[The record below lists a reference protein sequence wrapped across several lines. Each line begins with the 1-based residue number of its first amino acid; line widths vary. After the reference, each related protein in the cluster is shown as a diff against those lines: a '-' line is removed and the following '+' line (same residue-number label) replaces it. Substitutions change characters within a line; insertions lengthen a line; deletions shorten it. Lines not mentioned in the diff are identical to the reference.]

1 MNFRKKDVNNK
12 MKDEITI
19 LLCPP
24 GSKPKLMKITNERK
38 VMEEL
43 LGGRLGIKV
52 LEENGICLVFNDE
65 GDAKALD
72 LNRVIQEDPIF
83 GSCFFCR
90 QVGEQFQSLT
100 EEEIQDLENL
110 LA

>member
-1 MNFRKKDVNNK
+1 MNE
-12 MKDEITI
+12 EITI

-24 GSKPKLMKITNERK
+24 GAKPMLKQITNERI
-38 VMEEL
+38 VIEEL

-65 GDAKALD
+65 GDTKALD

-90 QVGEQFQSLT
+90 REGENFVSLT
-100 EEEIQDLENL
+100 DEEIQDLENL

>member
-1 MNFRKKDVNNK
+1 MNNK
-12 MKDEITI
+12 ITV

-24 GSKPKLMKITNERK
+24 GSKPKLIEIYNEVK

-43 LGGRLGIKV
+43 LEGRLGIKV
-52 LEENGICLVFNDE
+52 LEEDGICLVFNDE
-65 GDAKALD
+65 GHTKALD

-90 QVGEQFQSLT
+90 KEGERFTSLT
-100 EEEIQDLENL
+100 EEEILDLEHL

>member
-1 MNFRKKDVNNK
+1 MN
-12 MKDEITI
+12 DEITI

-24 GSKPKLMKITNERK
+24 GSKPKLRKIANESK

-52 LEENGICLVFNDE
+52 LEENGLCLVFNDE

-90 QVGEQFQSLT
+90 QEGDMFQSLT
-100 EEEIQDLENL
+100 DEEIEDLEHL